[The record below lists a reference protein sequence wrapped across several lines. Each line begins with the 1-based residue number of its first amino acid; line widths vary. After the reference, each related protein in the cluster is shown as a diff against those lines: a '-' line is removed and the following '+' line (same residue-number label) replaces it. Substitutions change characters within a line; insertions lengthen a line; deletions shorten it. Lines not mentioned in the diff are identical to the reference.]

1 MRVPQVVQ
9 KVSNVELLYRAISFY
24 LEEHP
29 LQLCALLKGI
39 DRKVDHSRVVQQLRK
54 AGHLPL
60 IEKYL
65 QEQLPLNIAAVN
77 EAMLELLVEAQ
88 DEERIRELIS
98 ECDNFD
104 QLGLAKQ
111 LEGHSELGMRRL
123 AFDAFIWVCD

>member
-1 MRVPQVVQ
+1 M
-9 KVSNVELLYRAISFY
+9 
-24 LEEHP
+24 
-29 LQLCALLKGI
+29 

-65 QEQLPLNIAAVN
+65 QEQLPLNVAAVN
-77 EAMLELLVEAQ
+77 EAMLELLVAAQ
-88 DEERIRELIS
+88 DEERIRELIF

-111 LEGHSELGMRRL
+111 LESHRELGMRRL
-123 AFDAFIWVCD
+123 ATSIILGLHACGVRELLFSVHSSHQREVHLWLLAEVKVTFCDD

>member
-1 MRVPQVVQ
+1 MD
-9 KVSNVELLYRAISFY
+9 LLYRAISFY

-29 LQLCALLKGI
+29 LQLCALLKGM
-39 DRKVDHSRVVQQLRK
+39 DRKVDHSRVVQQLRR

-88 DEERIRELIS
+88 DEEKIRELIAD
-98 ECDNFD
+98 CDNFD

-111 LEGHSELGMRRL
+111 LETHKELGMRRWDDGCRQR
-123 AFDAFIWVCD
+123 AVFA

>member
-1 MRVPQVVQ
+1 M
-9 KVSNVELLYRAISFY
+9 ELLYRAISFY

-29 LQLCALLKGI
+29 LQLCALLKGM
-39 DRKVDHSRVVQQLRK
+39 DRKIDHSRVVQQLRK

-65 QEQLPLNIAAVN
+65 QEQLPLNVAAVN
-77 EAMLELLVEAQ
+77 EAMLELLVAAQ
-88 DEERIRELIS
+88 DEERIRELIF

-111 LEGHSELGMRRL
+111 LESHRELGMRRSATSIML
-123 AFDAFIWVCD
+123 GLHACGIRELLF